1 MPFRRKPEIPKPR
14 SVELR
19 EKAAVIAGEGG
30 EALKEF
36 SSTTGTAA
44 KEFATTAYAAAKE
57 LLEVIEKAGERLEQ
71 QSKPVRRKSHKLL
84 KTTLALGVGAA
95 IFTNE
100 KVRSLVSSKLGGG
113 SQPEPWSPPST
124 NGSESSTSEQ
134 PASKTT
140 P

>member
-14 SVELR
+14 TAELKQ
-19 EKAAVIAGEGG
+19 KAAVFAEEGG

-36 SSTTGTAA
+36 SSTTGSAA

-57 LLEVIEKAGERLEQ
+57 LLDVVEKAGDRLEK
-71 QSKPVRRKSHKLL
+71 QSKPVRTKSHKLL
-84 KTTLALGVGAA
+84 KTTLAIGVGAA

-100 KVRSLVSSKLGGG
+100 KVRALITSKLGGG
-113 SQPEPWSPPST
+113 PPEPWTPPSS
-124 NGSESSTSEQ
+124 NGSESTTTEQ
-134 PASKTT
+134 PTSKTT